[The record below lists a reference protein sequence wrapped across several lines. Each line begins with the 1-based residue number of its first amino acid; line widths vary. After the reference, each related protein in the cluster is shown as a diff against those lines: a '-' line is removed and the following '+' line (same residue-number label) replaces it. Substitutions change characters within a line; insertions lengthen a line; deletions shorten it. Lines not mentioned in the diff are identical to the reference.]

1 MTEKWWKKKG
11 IRMKV
16 SKFRF
21 AVLVLLAVTVFYAV
35 VLYQNIQ
42 AYSEYKRSVIEKHP
56 EIEPYIDFAP
66 FWVSSYGAPCLL
78 VGIMLTMFWIGLLA
92 SLKANIKRNYWWN
105 NTTYLYWLCFCF
117 SSSLRKSGNS
127 ACRCF
132 LCGR

>member
-1 MTEKWWKKKG
+1 
-11 IRMKV
+11 MKV

-92 SLKANIKRNYWWN
+92 SLKANIKRKIIGGITLLICIGCAFVFPVAYANPE
-105 NTTYLYWLCFCF
+105 TVHVDVFCV
-117 SSSLRKSGNS
+117 
-127 ACRCF
+127 ADEE
-132 LCGR
+132 